1 MRVTHL
7 VSSAIAG
14 LALSAV
20 VGVAPAAAQRAT
32 TLASDSTFMQAIS
45 SIGLLQAKLAKLAQ
59 DKATS
64 TAVQELGKRL
74 AAEYAKTNQDL
85 AAAAKQ
91 AAFPSPTLMRQHQQI
106 FNRFD
111 HMSKSAFD
119 KAYAEQV
126 VSDHNEAVRLYQDEA
141 ESGRIASLKQLAASM
156 LPDAQEHLAVATQT
170 AGAVGADVTASNG
183 DGKKTAGSH

>member
-14 LALSAV
+14 LALGAI

-32 TLASDSTFMQAIS
+32 ALASDSTFMQSVS

-59 DKATS
+59 DKGTS
-64 TAVQELGKRL
+64 PAVQELGKRL
-74 AAEYAKTNQDL
+74 SVDYAKSNQEL
-85 AAAAKQ
+85 ATAAKQ

-111 HMSKSAFD
+111 HMSRSAFD
-119 KAYAEQV
+119 KAYTEQV

-141 ESGRIASLKQLAASM
+141 ESGKIASLKQLAATM
-156 LPDAQEHLAVATQT
+156 LPAAQEHLAVATQT
-170 AGAVGADVTASNG
+170 AGAVGADVTASNAE
-183 DGKKTAGSH
+183 GKKTTGSH

>member
-20 VGVAPAAAQRAT
+20 VGVAPASAQRSTA
-32 TLASDSTFMQAIS
+32 LVSDSTFMQAAS

-59 DKATS
+59 DKGTS
-64 TAVQELGKRL
+64 PAVQELGKRL
-74 AAEYAKTNQDL
+74 AADYAKINQEL

-111 HMSKSAFD
+111 HMGKSSFD
-119 KAYAEQV
+119 KAYTEQV

-141 ESGRIASLKQLAASM
+141 ESGRIASLKQLASSM
-156 LPDAQEHLAVATQT
+156 LPAAQQHLAVATET
-170 AGAVGADVTASNG
+170 AGSVGADVTASNG
-183 DGKKTAGSH
+183 EGKKTAGSH

>member
-14 LALSAV
+14 LALSAI
-20 VGVAPAAAQRAT
+20 VGIAPAAAQRAT
-32 TLASDSTFMQAIS
+32 TLASDSTFIQAVS
-45 SIGLLQAKLAKLAQ
+45 SIGLLQAKLARLAQ
-59 DKATS
+59 DKGTS
-64 TAVQELGKRL
+64 PAVQELGKRL
-74 AAEYAKTNQDL
+74 AGDYARTNQEL
-85 AAAAKQ
+85 ATAAKQ

-119 KAYAEQV
+119 KAYTEQA

-141 ESGRIASLKQLAASM
+141 ESGRIASLKQLAANM
-156 LPDAQEHLAVATQT
+156 LPAAQQHLAVATET
-170 AGAVGADVTASNG
+170 ASAVGADVTASNAE
-183 DGKKTAGSH
+183 GKKTAGSH

>member
-32 TLASDSTFMQAIS
+32 TLTSDSTFMQAVS

-59 DKATS
+59 DKGTS
-64 TAVQELGKRL
+64 PAVQELGKRL
-74 AAEYAKTNQDL
+74 AVDYAKTNQEL

-91 AAFPSPTLMRQHQQI
+91 AAFPSPTLMRQHQQT

-119 KAYAEQV
+119 KAYTEQV
-126 VSDHNEAVRLYQDEA
+126 VSDHNEAVRLYQDES
-141 ESGRIASLKQLAASM
+141 ETGRVASLKQLAASM
-156 LPDAQEHLAVATQT
+156 LPAAQEHLAVATQT
-170 AGAVGADVTASNG
+170 AGSVGADMTASNG
-183 DGKKTAGSH
+183 DGKKPAGSH

>member
-7 VSSAIAG
+7 VTSAIAG

-32 TLASDSTFMQAIS
+32 ALASDSTFMQAVS

-59 DKATS
+59 DKGS
-64 TAVQELGKRL
+64 SPAVQELGKRL
-74 AAEYAKTNQDL
+74 AGDYAKTNQEL

-111 HMSKSAFD
+111 HMSKSGFD

-141 ESGRIASLKQLAASM
+141 EGGRIASLKQLAASM
-156 LPDAQEHLAVATQT
+156 LPAAQQHLAVATET
-170 AGAVGADVTASNG
+170 AGSVGADVTASNG
-183 DGKKTAGSH
+183 EGKKTAGSH

>member
-14 LALSAV
+14 LALSAI

-32 TLASDSTFMQAIS
+32 TLASDSTFMQAAA

-59 DKATS
+59 DKGTS

-74 AAEYAKTNQDL
+74 EIAYAKTNQEL

-111 HMSKSAFD
+111 HMGKGSFD
-119 KAYAEQV
+119 KAYTEQV

-141 ESGRIASLKQLAASM
+141 ESGRIASLKQLAANM
-156 LPDAQEHLAVATQT
+156 LPAAQEHLAVATET
-170 AGAVGADVTASNG
+170 AGSVGADVTASNG
-183 DGKKTAGSH
+183 EGKKTTGSH

>member
-20 VGVAPAAAQRAT
+20 VGIAPAAAQRAT
-32 TLASDSTFMQAIS
+32 ALASDSTFLQAVS

-64 TAVQELGKRL
+64 PAVQELGRRL
-74 AAEYAKTNQDL
+74 AADYAKSNGEL

-91 AAFPSPTLMRQHQQI
+91 AAFPAPTLMRQHQQI
-106 FNRFD
+106 YNRFD

-119 KAYAEQV
+119 KAYTEQA
-126 VSDHNEAVRLYQDEA
+126 VSDHSEAVRLYQE
-141 ESGRIASLKQLAASM
+141 ESEGGRIASLKQLAATM
-156 LPDAQEHLAVATQT
+156 LPAAQQHLAVATET
-170 AGAVGADVTASNG
+170 ASAVGADVTASS
-183 DGKKTAGSH
+183 DSRKSAGSH